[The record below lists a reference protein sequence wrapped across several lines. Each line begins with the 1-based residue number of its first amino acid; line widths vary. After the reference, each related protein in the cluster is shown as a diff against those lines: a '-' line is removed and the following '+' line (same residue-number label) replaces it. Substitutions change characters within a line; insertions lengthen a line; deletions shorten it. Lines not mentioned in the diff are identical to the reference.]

1 MERSSSAFG
10 STEEIFFG
18 GASAADFEY
27 MAEAAGNDAAVS
39 AYLGDPSSITAASRR
54 RIVRRPIG
62 SNYQASSI
70 IFSERDRDGASPAF
84 GSEPLSELLQQL
96 AASRKGSARPTS
108 AAARDAAGMSSSLLS
123 SLTNLT
129 AIASEGSKR
138 GSSEDAAAATPAQQI
153 RACFVQELML
163 STLSDPLDASGPL
176 YTPHSK

>member
-1 MERSSSAFG
+1 MNTTDVTSFVSPRFSQAGAPMERSSSAFG

-70 IFSERDRDGASPAF
+70 IFSSATATGRRPRSALSHSPNF
-84 GSEPLSELLQQL
+84 C
-96 AASRKGSARPTS
+96 
-108 AAARDAAGMSSSLLS
+108 SSSRPRARAVRDPPLL
-123 SLTNLT
+123 LH
-129 AIASEGSKR
+129 A
-138 GSSEDAAAATPAQQI
+138 
-153 RACFVQELML
+153 M
-163 STLSDPLDASGPL
+163 PLA
-176 YTPHSK
+176 